1 MCMNQGLLGQ
11 KMYGYSATPLILPYD
26 SSHSVDDHIIL
37 ASDSRIFKS
46 QWLTQTLIIVEGVC
60 K

>member
-1 MCMNQGLLGQ
+1 MCMNQCLLGQ

-37 ASDSRIFKS
+37 ASDSIYLKVSGSLKR
-46 QWLTQTLIIVEGVC
+46 
-60 K
+60 